1 MARWE
6 TFSAPLEINAVN
18 EDEGTFSG
26 WASVFGSKVESWIPS
41 QIHRGSFKK
50 TIKERSRQIKVL
62 WQHDMYDA
70 IGLPTLLEERDKG
83 LYIEAKLTLTSKV
96 RDYLMLMKDGVVDA
110 LSIGFDAIK
119 FSFQEDEDSK
129 ELIRHIQEI
138 RLYEVSAVTLGA
150 DSKALITE
158 VHSLADPDWSQAD
171 QNLIRWL
178 DYRIQQDA
186 ELLPAERQRV
196 LVAQALLQRVQGD
209 VQETLT
215 RIAHRL
221 EPMAVEEQVPEAPAM
236 PPEEL
241 EFKAQAL
248 SRIAEMEALTAAYA
262 GRR

>member
-129 ELIRHIQEI
+129 VLIRHIQEI